1 MKEGRIFFMVIDPQ
15 KVLSSETTLVVPP
28 MTFDLTDADAVA
40 DNNDDNK
47 DDDDDDC
54 DVASATLA
62 LSPLHSVELIKNY
75 CRSDKGTQKVE
86 VLSQENKRFVSKM
99 IACFRLEVS
108 KKI

>member
-40 DNNDDNK
+40 VADNNE
-47 DDDDDDC
+47 DDDDC

-62 LSPLHSVELIKNY
+62 LSPLHSVELIKD
-75 CRSDKGTQKVE
+75 S
-86 VLSQENKRFVSKM
+86 F
-99 IACFRLEVS
+99 
-108 KKI
+108 

>member
-28 MTFDLTDADAVA
+28 MTFDLTDADADAVA
-40 DNNDDNK
+40 DNNDD
-47 DDDDDDC
+47 DGC
-54 DVASATLA
+54 DVPSATLA

-86 VLSQENKRFVSKM
+86 VLFQV
-99 IACFRLEVS
+99 CFKNECLF
-108 KKI
+108 